1 MHYFS
6 GKGCSESLE
15 SMHYC
20 IGILTDPAKFNT
32 KPFVEAAEKLQELV
46 EAGAFNDSMM
56 SMSYDEMV
64 EGFAAGQG
72 AMLYQANWTHPSIQA
87 DTAATN
93 GKVKCVAFPVIEGGA
108 GSITEFSGGS
118 SDGYYINSDCEHPKE
133 AVEYLE
139 YLSHKIGQVGYEQGA
154 GLPCWDTSDVDTSEL
169 TPLDTESAA
178 LMETGTS
185 YISWWDNIL
194 SAEDSETYKDLLAQ
208 LMAMKI
214 TPEEFCESMSKLSPS
229 EFYSK

>member
-1 MHYFS
+1 
-6 GKGCSESLE
+6 
-15 SMHYC
+15 
-20 IGILTDPAKFNT
+20 
-32 KPFVEAAEKLQELV
+32 
-46 EAGAFNDSMM
+46 
-56 SMSYDEMV
+56 
-64 EGFAAGQG
+64 
-72 AMLYQANWTHPSIQA
+72 
-87 DTAATN
+87 
-93 GKVKCVAFPVIEGGA
+93 VKCVAFPVIEGGA

-118 SDGYYINSDCEHPKE
+118 SDGYYINADCEHPEE

-139 YLSHKIGQVGYEQGA
+139 YLSKKIGEVGYQQGA
-154 GLPCWDTSDVDTSEL
+154 GLPCWDTTGVDTEGL
-169 TPLDTESAA
+169 TPLDKESAA

-214 TPEEFCESMSKLSPS
+214 TPEEFCESMAKLSPS

>member
-1 MHYFS
+1 MNR
-6 GKGCSESLE
+6 E
-15 SMHYC
+15 
-20 IGILTDPAKFNT
+20 
-32 KPFVEAAEKLQELV
+32 
-46 EAGAFNDSMM
+46 
-56 SMSYDEMV
+56 
-64 EGFAAGQG
+64 
-72 AMLYQANWTHPSIQA
+72 
-87 DTAATN
+87 
-93 GKVKCVAFPVIEGGA
+93 
-108 GSITEFSGGS
+108 
-118 SDGYYINSDCEHPKE
+118 
-133 AVEYLE
+133 
-139 YLSHKIGQVGYEQGA
+139 QVFHD
-154 GLPCWDTSDVDTSEL
+154 WDTSDVDTSEL